1 MFVHLHVHSHYSV
14 LDGMAKI
21 EDLINRA
28 LQYDMPGIALTDHG
42 SMYGT
47 KEFLNYIGTLP
58 KKTKEKIEKI
68 KEESQKTEISEAKK
82 QEIALQIQNLENYI
96 EKVKNFKPIVGFEAY
111 CARRTHK
118 DKDKDH
124 KIYDAKR
131 NRERIVDE
139 GGYHL
144 ILLAKNKIGYQNLCK
159 LCSIAWIDGHYY
171 HPRIDKELLKK
182 YSEGIICSSACLG
195 GEIPQLILNEKLNE
209 AEESVKWFK
218 ELFGDDYY
226 LELQLHEPTR
236 AEIDNNTYLRQLEV
250 NKVLIDLAKKYSV
263 KLLATNDIH
272 FVDREHADAHERLVC
287 LSTGKKITD
296 ADRMNYTKEE
306 YLKSEEEMRKIFAEI
321 PEAIDNT
328 IEVLNKIE
336 KYSLDSKPI
345 MPKFPIPK
353 DFGTE
358 EEYRQKFTE
367 SDLVNEFTKTSDG
380 KQLDDKKAQDT
391 ISALGGVEKLY
402 RIKFEA
408 DYLRFLTYEGAK
420 KRFKEITDEIRE
432 RIDFE
437 INIMKLMGFPG
448 YFLIV
453 SDFMAA
459 AKEMGVWVG
468 PGRGSAAGSVVAYC
482 LEITNI
488 NPFEYDLLFERFLNP
503 DRISMPDIDIDF
515 DDDGRAQIL
524 EWVTEKYGKEAVA
537 HIITFGA
544 MAAKSSVADVGR
556 VQDVPLNE
564 VNELKKIIGDKIPDY
579 AADSKTKKLPKFNIK
594 NCLEY
599 NKDVKKACASNP
611 VFKDI
616 MYYASQLEGTVRQ
629 TGIHACGVII
639 GSDDLTNYVP
649 LAIAKEKVKGKPD
662 KEVLVTQ
669 YDGHFVEE
677 VGLIKMDFLG
687 LKTLSII
694 KETISNI
701 KKSKEIELDINTVPL
716 NDKKSYEVYS
726 KGKTIGIFQ
735 FESPGMQKYLRELQ
749 PTEIG
754 DLIAMNAL
762 YRPGPMDYIPDFISR
777 KQGRTPV
784 RYDIPVMEKYLKD
797 TYGVTVYQEQVML
810 LSRLLANF
818 TPGEADSLRKAM
830 GKKIEKMLAELKPKF
845 INGGTEN
852 GHQKDILEKIWA
864 DWEKFASYAF
874 NKSHSACYSLLSYQ
888 TAYLKAHFPAEFMAA
903 NLTRNKDNITDV
915 NKFMEECKAMKI
927 PVKGPD
933 INESE
938 LTFTVNKRGEIR
950 FGLGGIKNVGEA
962 AVESI
967 VKERKE
973 NGNYTSIY
981 DFLERVDLK
990 SCNKKTIEALVLSG
1004 GFDCFKELSREDY
1017 FALETTID
1025 DLIAYGKRM
1034 VKAKTGLKNSL
1045 FEDDDTDMSVPKPEI
1060 RRAAAWDRLHK
1071 LNLERQLIGIYLSE
1085 HPLDEY
1091 RSAIEYGCSHT
1102 VQDLK
1107 MFVANANTEVQKV
1120 SVVQPNDAQFYCN
1133 FTVGGVI
1140 VGADILTS
1148 KTGKTFGRLM
1158 LEDYTDQMEFSIFDG
1173 YKYDERPFSMHREFF
1188 QKDIFVV
1195 VKGKVETIIR
1205 KNKEGIETKRA
1216 NANIISIQ
1224 YLANEAANMVKN
1236 LKVEADLHAVDRL
1249 LTEELLSVFENN
1261 IGKIDVNFTILD
1273 REERRSVELKI
1284 KDRGVKLTTELL
1296 RTLEYLSD
1304 DKKIEFSVND
1314 KKYRSKH
1321 LLDLDDALDD
1331 EPIIDEYYVDD

>member
-1 MFVHLHVHSHYSV
+1 MSFVHLHTHSHYSV

-21 EDLINRA
+21 EDLVDRA

-42 SMYGT
+42 AMYGV
-47 KEFLNYIGTLP
+47 KEFLDYV
-58 KKTKEKIEKI
+58 KKV
-68 KEESQKTEISEAKK
+68 AKD
-82 QEIALQIQNLENYI
+82 
-96 EKVKNFKPIVGFEAY
+96 KNFKPIVGFEAY

-118 DKDKDH
+118 DKDKNV
-124 KIYDAKR
+124 KVYDPKR
-131 NRERIVDE
+131 NRERIIDE
-139 GGYHL
+139 SGHHL

-171 HPRIDKELLKK
+171 DPRIDKELLKK

-195 GEIPQLILNEKLNE
+195 GEISQLIMYDKLNE
-209 AEESVKWFK
+209 AEESIKWFK
-218 ELFGDDYY
+218 EVFGDDYY
-226 LELQLHEPTR
+226 IELQLHEPTR
-236 AEIDNNTYLRQLEV
+236 PEVDNGTYSRQLEV
-250 NKVLIDLAKKYSV
+250 NKHLVELAKKHSV

-272 FVDREHADAHERLVC
+272 FVDADHADAHERLVC
-287 LSTGKKITD
+287 LSTGKKITE

-306 YLKSEEEMRKIFAEI
+306 YLKTEEQMREIFANT

-336 KYSLDSKPI
+336 TYSLDSVPI
-345 MPKFPIPK
+345 MPKFPIPE

-358 EEYRQKFTE
+358 EDYHQKFTE
-367 SDLVNEFTKTSDG
+367 QNLYEEFSKTADG
-380 KQLDDKKAQDT
+380 KQLDEKTANEKIAD
-391 ISALGGVEKLY
+391 LGGYEKLY
-402 RIKFEA
+402 RIKLEA
-408 DYLRFLTYEGAK
+408 DYLQFITYDGAK
-420 KRFKEITDEIRE
+420 KRFAEITDEIRE

-437 INIMKLMGFPG
+437 INTMKLMGFPG

-453 SDFMAA
+453 SDFVSA
-459 AKEMGVWVG
+459 AKDMGVWVG
-468 PGRGSAAGSVVAYC
+468 PGRGSAAGSAVAYC

-488 NPFEYDLLFERFLNP
+488 NPFDYDLLFERFLNP

-524 EWVTEKYGKEAVA
+524 EWVTKKYGKESVA

-579 AADSKTKKLPKFNIK
+579 AADSKTKELPKFNIK
-594 NCLEY
+594 NCLKY
-599 NKDVKKACASNP
+599 NKEVKKSCDTNP
-611 VFKDI
+611 TFKEI
-616 MYYASQLEGTVRQ
+616 MYYAAQLEGTVRQ

-669 YDGHFVEE
+669 YDGHFVEN

-694 KETISNI
+694 KETIANI
-701 KKSKEIELDINTVPL
+701 KKSKGIDLDINKISL
-716 NDKKSYEVYS
+716 NDEKTYEIYS
-726 KGKTIGIFQ
+726 QGKTIGIFQ

-749 PTEIG
+749 PTNIG

-762 YRPGPMDYIPDFISR
+762 YRPGPMEYIPDFIAR
-777 KQGRTPV
+777 KHGREKV
-784 RYDIPVMEKYLKD
+784 EYDIPIMKKYLEN
-797 TYGVTVYQEQVML
+797 TYGITVYQEQVML

-830 GKKIEKMLAELKPKF
+830 GKKIRSMLEELKPKF
-845 INGGTEN
+845 IDGGMKN
-852 GHQKDILEKIWA
+852 NYPKDVLEKIWA

-915 NKFMEECKAMKI
+915 NKFMEECKALKI

-933 INESE
+933 VNESE
-938 LTFTVNKRGEIR
+938 MLFTTNKNGEIR

-967 VKERKE
+967 VQERKK

-990 SCNKKTIEALVLSG
+990 SCNKKTIESLVLSG
-1004 GFDCFKELSREDY
+1004 GFDYFKELSREDY
-1017 FALETTID
+1017 FSTETTID
-1025 DLIAYGKRM
+1025 DLIFYGKRLT
-1034 VKAKTGLKNSL
+1034 KAKTELKNSL
-1045 FEDDDTDMSVPKPEI
+1045 FEDDDTEITVPKPEI
-1060 RRAAAWDRLHK
+1060 RKVSAWDRLHK
-1071 LNLERQLIGIYLSE
+1071 LNLERELIGIYLSE

-1102 VQDLK
+1102 IQELK
-1107 MFVANANTEVQKV
+1107 NFVANANTEIQKV
-1120 SVVQPNDAQFYCN
+1120 SNIPQNDPNFFCN
-1133 FTVGGVI
+1133 FTIGGV
-1140 VGADILTS
+1140 VVSADILTS
-1148 KTGKTFGRLM
+1148 KTGNTFGRFA
-1158 LEDYTDQMEFSIFDG
+1158 LEDYTDQMEFSVFDG
-1173 YKYDERPFSMHREFF
+1173 FKYDEKYFSKNREFF
-1188 QKDIFVV
+1188 QKDLFVV
-1195 VKGKVETIIR
+1195 VKGKVESVIR
-1205 KNKEGIETKRA
+1205 MNKEGVQTKRA
-1216 NANIISIQ
+1216 NVNIISIQ
-1224 YLANEAANMVKN
+1224 HLAQEAANMVNN
-1236 LKVEADLHAVDRL
+1236 LNIEASLHKVDKL
-1249 LTEELLSVFENN
+1249 LIEELLSIFERNT
-1261 IGKIDVNFTILD
+1261 GKIDVNFTIFD
-1273 REERRSVELKI
+1273 
-1284 KDRGVKLTTELL
+1284 KDENRAVNLQRKERGVQLSTELL
-1296 RTLEYLSD
+1296 RTLEYLAEEN
-1304 DKKIEFSVND
+1304 KIEFAVNG
-1314 KKYRSKH
+1314 KKYRGVKIEVEE
-1321 LLDLDDALDD
+1321 DVEEVFEEFDD
-1331 EPIIDEYYVDD
+1331 

>member
-1 MFVHLHVHSHYSV
+1 MSFVHLHTHSHYSV

-21 EDLINRA
+21 EDLVDRA

-42 SMYGT
+42 SMYGV
-47 KEFLNYIGTLP
+47 KEFLDYV
-58 KKTKEKIEKI
+58 KKV
-68 KEESQKTEISEAKK
+68 AKD
-82 QEIALQIQNLENYI
+82 
-96 EKVKNFKPIVGFEAY
+96 KNFKPIVGFEAY

-124 KIYDAKR
+124 KVFDPKR
-131 NRERIVDE
+131 NKERIVDE
-139 GGYHL
+139 GGHHL
-144 ILLAKNKIGYQNLCK
+144 ILLAKNKIGYKNLCK
-159 LCSIAWIDGHYY
+159 LCSIAWVDGHYY
-171 HPRIDKELLKK
+171 YPRIDKELLKK

-195 GEIPQLILNEKLNE
+195 GEIPQLILNEKFNE

-218 ELFGDDYY
+218 EVFGDDYY

-236 AEIDNNTYLRQLEV
+236 SEIDNNTYLRQLEV
-250 NKVLIDLAKKYSV
+250 NKHLIELSKKYSV

-272 FVDREHADAHERLVC
+272 FADADHADAHERLVC
-287 LSTGKKITD
+287 VSTGKKITE

-306 YLKSEEEMRKIFAEI
+306 YLKTEEQMREIFADV

-336 KYSLDSKPI
+336 TYSLDSAPI
-345 MPKFPIPK
+345 MPKFPIPQN
-353 DFGTE
+353 FGTE

-367 SDLVNEFTKTSDG
+367 NDLYAEFSKTADG
-380 KQLDDKKAQDT
+380 QQLSEEEAKKKIDL
-391 ISALGGVEKLY
+391 LGGYEKLY

-408 DYLRFLTYEGAK
+408 DYLHFLTYKGAE
-420 KRFKEITDEIRE
+420 KRFSEITDEIRQ
-432 RIDFE
+432 RLDFE
-437 INIMKLMGFPG
+437 INTMKLMGFPG

-453 SDFMAA
+453 SDFVAA

-468 PGRGSAAGSVVAYC
+468 PGRGSAAGSAAAYC

-488 NPFEYDLLFERFLNP
+488 NPFDYDLLFERFLNP

-515 DDDGRAQIL
+515 DDDGRALIL
-524 EWVTEKYGKEAVA
+524 EWVTKKYGKEAVA

-579 AADSKTKKLPKFNIK
+579 AADPKTKELPKFNLK
-594 NCLEY
+594 NCLKH
-599 NKDVKKACASNP
+599 NKDVKKACEQNQT
-611 VFKDI
+611 FKEI
-616 MYYASQLEGTVRQ
+616 MHYASQLEGTVRQ
-629 TGIHACGVII
+629 VGIHACGVII

-662 KEVLVTQ
+662 KELLVTQ
-669 YDGHFVEE
+669 YDGHFVEN

-694 KETISNI
+694 KEAIANI
-701 KKSKEIELDINTVPL
+701 EKSKEKKIDINKIPL
-716 NDKKSYEVYS
+716 NDKETYEIYS
-726 KGKTIGIFQ
+726 QGKTIGIFQ

-749 PTEIG
+749 PTNIG

-762 YRPGPMDYIPDFISR
+762 YRPGPMEYIPDFISR
-777 KQGRTPV
+777 KHGRTRV
-784 RYDIPVMEKYLKD
+784 KYDIPIMEKYLKD
-797 TYGVTVYQEQVML
+797 TYGITVYQEQVML

-818 TPGEADSLRKAM
+818 TPGQADELRKAM
-830 GKKIEKMLAELKPKF
+830 GKKIKPMLADLKPKF
-845 INGGTEN
+845 IDGGMKN
-852 GHQKDILEKIWA
+852 NHPRDVLEKIWT

-888 TAYLKAHFPAEFMAA
+888 TAYLKAHYPAEFMAA

-933 INESE
+933 VNESE
-938 LTFTVNKRGEIR
+938 MLFTTNKRGEIR

-967 VKERKE
+967 VKERKA

-1017 FALETTID
+1017 FSTETTID
-1025 DLIAYGKRM
+1025 DLIAYGKRLG
-1034 VKAKTGLKNSL
+1034 KAKTGLENSL
-1045 FEDDDTDMSVPKPEI
+1045 FADDDTEITVPKPEI
-1060 RRAAAWDRLHK
+1060 RKAKDWDRLHK
-1071 LNLERQLIGIYLSE
+1071 LNLERELIGIYLSE
-1085 HPLDEY
+1085 HPLDEF

-1102 VQDLK
+1102 IQELK
-1107 MFVANANTEVQKV
+1107 NFVANANTEIQKV
-1120 SVVQPNDAQFYCN
+1120 NSVPLNDPNFFCN
-1133 FTVGGVI
+1133 FTIGGVI

-1148 KTGKTFGRLM
+1148 KTGNTFGRLA

-1173 YKYDERPFSMHREFF
+1173 YGFNDKTFTKHREFF
-1188 QKDIFVV
+1188 KKDLFVV
-1195 VKGKVETIIR
+1195 VKGKVESVIR
-1205 KNKEGIETKRA
+1205 MTRDGVQTKRA
-1216 NANIISIQ
+1216 NVNITSIQ
-1224 YLANEAANMVKN
+1224 YLAQEAANMVNN
-1236 LKVEADLHAVDRL
+1236 LNIEADLHKVDKL
-1249 LTEELLSVFENN
+1249 LIEELLSIFEQNV
-1261 IGKIDVNFTILD
+1261 GKIDVNFSIYD
-1273 REERRSVELKI
+1273 
-1284 KDRGVKLTTELL
+1284 KDENRAVNLQRKERGVQLSTELL
-1296 RTLEYLSD
+1296 RTLEYLAED
-1304 DKKIEFSVND
+1304 EKIDFSVNG
-1314 KKYRSKH
+1314 KKYRGAKTEIE
-1321 LLDLDDALDD
+1321 DDVVEVFEEFDD
-1331 EPIIDEYYVDD
+1331 

>member
-14 LDGMAKI
+14 LDGMSKI
-21 EDLINRA
+21 EDLVDRA

-42 SMYGT
+42 SMYGV
-47 KEFLNYIGTLP
+47 KEFLDYVKKVP
-58 KKTKEKIEKI
+58 KKIKEKIEK
-68 KEESQKTEISEAKK
+68 TENL
-82 QEIALQIQNLENYI
+82 QQIQELETQF
-96 EKVKNFKPIVGFEAY
+96 EKAKNFKAIIGFEAY

-124 KIYDAKR
+124 KVYDPKR
-131 NRERIVDE
+131 NKERIVDE

-159 LCSIAWIDGHYY
+159 LCSIAWVDGHYY
-171 HPRIDKELLKK
+171 HPRIDKDLLKK

-195 GEIPQLILNEKLNE
+195 GEIPQHILNEKLNE
-209 AEESVKWFK
+209 AEESIKWFK
-218 ELFGDDYY
+218 ELFGDDFY
-226 LELQLHEPTR
+226 LELQLLEPTR
-236 AEIDNNTYLRQLEV
+236 PEIDNNTYLRQLEV
-250 NKVLIDLAKKYSV
+250 NKHLVELAKKHSV
-263 KLLATNDIH
+263 KLVATNDIH
-272 FVDREHADAHERLVC
+272 FVDADHADAHERLVC
-287 LSTGKKITD
+287 LSTGKKITE
-296 ADRMNYTKEE
+296 ADRLNYTKEE
-306 YLKSEEEMRKIFAEI
+306 YLKTEEQMREIFANI

-336 KYSLDSKPI
+336 TYSLDSAPI
-345 MPKFPIPK
+345 MPKFSIPQS
-353 DFGTE
+353 FGTE

-367 SDLVNEFTKTSDG
+367 NDLYEEFSKTADG
-380 KQLDDKKAQDT
+380 KQLDEKTAKERIAD
-391 ISALGGVEKLY
+391 LGGYEKLY

-408 DYLRFLTYEGAK
+408 DYLHFLTYKGAE
-420 KRFKEITDEIRE
+420 KRFPEITDEIRQ
-432 RIDFE
+432 RLDFE
-437 INIMKLMGFPG
+437 INTMKLMGFPG

-453 SDFMAA
+453 SDFVAA

-468 PGRGSAAGSVVAYC
+468 PGRGSAAGSAAAYC

-488 NPFEYDLLFERFLNP
+488 NPFDYDLLFERFMNP

-515 DDDGRAQIL
+515 DDDGRALVL
-524 EWVTEKYGKEAVA
+524 EWVTKKYGKEAVA

-579 AADSKTKKLPKFNIK
+579 AADQKTKELPKFTIK
-594 NCLEY
+594 NCLKH
-599 NKDVKKACASNP
+599 NKEVKKACEQNQTY
-611 VFKDI
+611 KEI
-616 MYYASQLEGTVRQ
+616 MYYASQLEGTIRQ
-629 TGIHACGVII
+629 VGIHACGVII
-639 GSDDLTNYVP
+639 GSNDLTNYVP

-662 KEVLVTQ
+662 KELLVTQ
-669 YDGHFVEE
+669 YDGHFVEN

-694 KETISNI
+694 KETIANI
-701 KKSKEIELDINTVPL
+701 KKSKGIDLDINKIPL
-716 NDKKSYEVYS
+716 NDKETYEVYS
-726 KGKTIGIFQ
+726 QGKTIGIFQ

-749 PTEIG
+749 PTDIG

-777 KQGRTPV
+777 KHGRTKV
-784 RYDIPVMEKYLKD
+784 QYDIPIMEKYLKD

-830 GKKIEKMLAELKPKF
+830 GKKIRSMLEELKPKF
-845 INGGTEN
+845 IDGGMKN
-852 GHQKDILEKIWA
+852 NHPKDVLEKIWA

-927 PVKGPD
+927 LVKGPD
-933 INESE
+933 VNESE
-938 LTFTVNKRGEIR
+938 LLFTTNKQGEIR
-950 FGLGGIKNVGEA
+950 FGLGGVKNVGEA

-1017 FALETTID
+1017 FSTETTID
-1025 DLIAYGKRM
+1025 DLISYGKRL
-1034 VKAKTGLKNSL
+1034 KTAKTGLKNSL
-1045 FEDDDTDMSVPKPEI
+1045 FEDDDTEITIPKPEI
-1060 RRAAAWDRLHK
+1060 RKVPAWDRLHK
-1071 LNLERQLIGIYLSE
+1071 LNLERELIGIYLSE

-1102 VQDLK
+1102 IQELK
-1107 MFVANANTEVQKV
+1107 NFVANANTEVQKV
-1120 SVVQPNDAQFYCN
+1120 NSIPQNDPTFFCN
-1133 FTVGGVI
+1133 FTIGGVI
-1140 VGADILTS
+1140 VSADILTS
-1148 KTGKTFGRLM
+1148 KTGNTFGRLA

-1173 YKYDERPFSMHREFF
+1173 FKYDEKHFSKHREFF
-1188 QKDIFVV
+1188 QKDLFVV
-1195 VKGKVETIIR
+1195 VKGRVESVIR
-1205 KNKEGIETKRA
+1205 VNKEGVQTKRA
-1216 NANIISIQ
+1216 NVNITSIQ
-1224 YLANEAANMVKN
+1224 HLAQEAANMVNN
-1236 LKVEADLHAVDRL
+1236 LNIETDLHKVDKL
-1249 LTEELLSVFENN
+1249 LIEELLSIFEQNV
-1261 IGKIDVNFTILD
+1261 GKIDVNFSIFD
-1273 REERRSVELKI
+1273 KEENRAVNLQK
-1284 KDRGVKLTTELL
+1284 KDRGVQLSTELL
-1296 RTLEYLSD
+1296 RTLEYLAED
-1304 DKKIEFSVND
+1304 NKIDFSVNG
-1314 KKYRSKH
+1314 KKYKGAKIEI
-1321 LLDLDDALDD
+1321 DDDVVEVFEEFYD
-1331 EPIIDEYYVDD
+1331 